1 MSRDRINEKFRKIKD
16 IDLDKAL
23 SIGENRK
30 PNNVGLYRMNC
41 LVVGKTGSGKTT
53 AILKTLLSDAIDNFR
68 LIICLIPR
76 ESFDSGFYSS
86 LAKTKIPGKEFVFII
101 IGENDLPTVQTL
113 NALSK
118 RVKGPIALVLDDFIN
133 AFKKDDWLLFK
144 RYITQLSRVQ
154 YGATLFALTQNL
166 LEFPTT
172 YRKNF
177 NCFCL
182 FVNSLTLLQFKDIMR
197 SYYDYGNLTKT
208 ELDQLYN
215 VFKQDLHT
223 PLWLINNANPE
234 ESMIYD
240 YVYITPE
247 EILGKNTESKG
258 GYEGNDESDVASESE
273 SSSSDYLSEIFSI

>member
-113 NALSK
+113 NALSNK
-118 RVKGPIALVLDDFIN
+118 VKGPMAIILDDFIN

-144 RYITQLSRVQ
+144 RYVTQLSRVK

-182 FVNSLTLLQFKDIMR
+182 FVSSLTLLQFKDIMR
-197 SYYDYGNLTKT
+197 SYYDYGNLTKN
-208 ELDQLYN
+208 ELEQLYN

-223 PLWLINNANPE
+223 PLWLINNGKPE

-247 EILGKNTESKG
+247 EVLGKDMEKKG
-258 GYEGNDESDVASESE
+258 GYIGNDESE
-273 SSSSDYLSEIFSI
+273 SSSSYSDSEYSIFSI

>member
-1 MSRDRINEKFRKIKD
+1 MSKDRVNERFRKIKD

-53 AILKTLLSDAIDNFR
+53 AILKTLLTDAIDNFK
-68 LIICLIPR
+68 LLLFLIPR
-76 ESFDSGFYSS
+76 ESYDSGFYSTLS
-86 LAKTKIPGKEFVFII
+86 KSKIPGKESLFII
-101 IGENDLPTVQTL
+101 IGENDLPSVQTL

-118 RVKGPIALVLDDFIN
+118 KVKAPMAIVLDDFIN

-144 RYITQLSRVQ
+144 RYVTQLSRVK
-154 YGATLFALTQNL
+154 YGASLFALTQNL

-177 NCFCL
+177 NSFCL
-182 FVNSLTLLQFKDIMR
+182 FVNSLTLLQFKEIMR
-197 SYYDYGNLTKT
+197 SYYDYGNLTK
-208 ELDQLYN
+208 EQLEKIYN

-223 PLWLINNANPE
+223 PLWLFNNSNPE
-234 ESMIYD
+234 ESMLYD

-247 EILGKNTESKG
+247 ELL
-258 GYEGNDESDVASESE
+258 SDKKYSSE
-273 SSSSDYLSEIFSI
+273 SSEENSKED